1 IPAHP
6 GPTRS
11 YTIVYRR
18 LGLHNIN
25 SSQQSIIHGVR
36 DMSKEILVR
45 RNLLELRATE
55 ADREQLDWYI
65 ASLVGLGC

>member
-1 IPAHP
+1 
-6 GPTRS
+6 
-11 YTIVYRR
+11 
-18 LGLHNIN
+18 
-25 SSQQSIIHGVR
+25 
-36 DMSKEILVR
+36 MSKEILVR